1 MRKARRA
8 SESSTLLGLNRSLTY
23 PDLSNEGN
31 NKLSSFLEEIQ
42 VPAISSCFHLPV
54 FERVAQR
61 ARDHGGVERVAE
73 QLIGLRDSADEAQ
86 RSRVGDVETGLV
98 CRLSRVGNGN
108 VQDDFLELAQFQD
121 GNAILA

>member
-23 PDLSNEGN
+23 PDLSNGTGQQTF
-31 NKLSSFLEEIQ
+31 KFFGFLGRDSSS
-42 VPAISSCFHLPV
+42 VHLPV

-73 QLIGLRDSADEAQ
+73 QLIGLRDSADEAE

-98 CRLSRVGNGN
+98 CRLSSVGNGY
-108 VQDDFLELAQFQD
+108 VQDDYLELTQFQN
-121 GNAILA
+121 GNAIFA